1 MRRIEI
7 TEAALDHAYKELDR
21 FKTLRTMMDK
31 IHCDIEVWFTDEEVD
46 GMMHLLKDYIGYLRN
61 DLMPE
66 IDPEDDVEYIE
77 EGDINDQMHSLLS

>member
-7 TEAALDHAYKELDR
+7 TEAALDHASKEMDR

-31 IHCDIEVWFTDEEVD
+31 IHCDIDVWFTVEEVD
-46 GMMHLLKDYIGYLRN
+46 RMLYLLKDYIGYLRN

-77 EGDINDQMHSLLS
+77 EEIDGE